1 MTSFLPASDDERQAL
16 RGYLTRL
23 LALDTRASVRLQA
36 SGAVL
41 GVWGGPPLDVVTL
54 RPVALAGP
62 TVSTTSTDPTS
73 SFDVTVS
80 AARLLDRLDAEA
92 GPSGPADPIE
102 LPAPVPGPA
111 WAGLLP
117 PRSGWESLATV
128 PAGAVHDAVRVG
140 IDAFGRRVDLIP
152 QDQRSRA
159 QLDAIAAEVWGR
171 PVVAGV
177 PLRAAH
183 AAELVGLLGREGE
196 VSSLANGSWRRL
208 ACPGGSVALRTGSS
222 AAGALDLFAL

>member
-1 MTSFLPASDDERQAL
+1 MTSFLPANDDERQAL

-36 SGAVL
+36 AGAVL

-54 RPVALAGP
+54 RPVALAA
-62 TVSTTSTDPTS
+62 STDPTTS
-73 SFDVTVS
+73 SDAFDTFDATVS

-92 GPSGPADPIE
+92 DLAGSAVPIE
-102 LPAPVPGPA
+102 LPSPVPGPA

-128 PAGAVHDAVRVG
+128 PTGAVHDAVRVG
-140 IDAFGRRVDLIP
+140 VDAFARRVDLIP
-152 QDQRSRA
+152 QDQRSRG
-159 QLDAIAAEVWGR
+159 QLDTIAAEVWGR

-183 AAELVGLLGREGE
+183 AAELVGLLGRDGE
-196 VSSLANGSWRRL
+196 VTALANGSWRRL

-222 AAGALDLFAL
+222 ATGSLDLFAL